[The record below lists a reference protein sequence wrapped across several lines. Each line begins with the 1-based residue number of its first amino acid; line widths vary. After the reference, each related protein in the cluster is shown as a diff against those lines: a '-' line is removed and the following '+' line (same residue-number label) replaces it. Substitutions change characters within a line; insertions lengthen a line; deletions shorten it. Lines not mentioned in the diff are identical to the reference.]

1 MEALVIQVIFGL
13 SILEFIATAIV
24 IIDFGPEV
32 VKKIKA
38 WGDKDHWLS

>member
-1 MEALVIQVIFGL
+1 MIQVIFGL

-32 VKKIKA
+32 VKKVKS
-38 WGDKDHWLS
+38 WGNPGRWFS